1 NGVVSGSLFC
11 VAKPEEV
18 KAPAEVPSVE
28 DTAALPSKALPPNL
42 EKKTKPSASAGAK
55 PAAVKA
61 KPRTVGAPPTKRPAS
76 ATVGPSRK
84 ATSAAET
91 TSKRPSTGVARCS
104 SLTAREVKP
113 KATDVKNPEKK
124 VPLSKPS
131 AKTTLAAARSPSPR
145 TAAGLPPKKSL
156 PVKTE
161 VKAAEVKKMPAKAST
176 AESSRPKSAPVSTT
190 ASPAPLGAAASRP
203 KVKPMASKLPGTSG
217 VTPEAKKPS
226 LASKALP
233 KTSLGSKS
241 PRPSTSVSVPDLK
254 NIRSRYSPKK
264 RTTAT
269 SSPNV
274 DPRTILSMS
283 LEVQNVPK
291 PASGNKSQPSTNP
304 KPSPGCTNVQIQ
316 NKKIDLSKK
325 LNFKEKAQAKVGS
338 LDNVGHVPA
347 GGTVKIQSHKLTFR
361 ENAKAR
367 TDHGADFAACTGSP
381 SASPPLSTSV
391 SETLGTITA
400 AAMSSLPPRLPWQ
413 APLAEETSAALSR
426 PGFLPPLIC
435 HRPPAWASV
444 GLQLNSLSVDP
455 LRYSWT
461 RWDGMTFQA
470 GSPAHLGPPCSH
482 FKFLLICMPG
492 SKCKLRMSPQI
503 LDSSRQAT

>member
-1 NGVVSGSLFC
+1 MEINQCLFLLC
-11 VAKPEEV
+11 C
-18 KAPAEVPSVE
+18 
-28 DTAALPSKALPPNL
+28 AA
-42 EKKTKPSASAGAK
+42 
-55 PAAVKA
+55 
-61 KPRTVGAPPTKRPAS
+61 
-76 ATVGPSRK
+76 
-84 ATSAAET
+84 
-91 TSKRPSTGVARCS
+91 
-104 SLTAREVKP
+104 
-113 KATDVKNPEKK
+113 
-124 VPLSKPS
+124 
-131 AKTTLAAARSPSPR
+131 
-145 TAAGLPPKKSL
+145 
-156 PVKTE
+156 VKTE

-176 AESSRPKSAPVSTT
+176 GNHPLHSVSPVSSFLRGTLPSSLPSSSASLLIAESSRPKSAPVSTT

-254 NIRSRYSPKK
+254 NIRSKIGSTDNIKYQPGGGK
-264 RTTAT
+264 
-269 SSPNV
+269 V
-274 DPRTILSMS
+274 QILSKKANYS
-283 LEVQNVPK
+283 HVQSKCGSKDNIKHVP
-291 PASGNKSQPSTNP
+291 G
-304 KPSPGCTNVQIQ
+304 GGNVQIQ
-316 NKKIDLSKK
+316 NKKIDLSKVSSKCGSKTNIKHKPGGGDVKIENQK

-426 PGFLPPLIC
+426 PGL
-435 HRPPAWASV
+435 
-444 GLQLNSLSVDP
+444 
-455 LRYSWT
+455 
-461 RWDGMTFQA
+461 
-470 GSPAHLGPPCSH
+470 
-482 FKFLLICMPG
+482 
-492 SKCKLRMSPQI
+492 
-503 LDSSRQAT
+503 